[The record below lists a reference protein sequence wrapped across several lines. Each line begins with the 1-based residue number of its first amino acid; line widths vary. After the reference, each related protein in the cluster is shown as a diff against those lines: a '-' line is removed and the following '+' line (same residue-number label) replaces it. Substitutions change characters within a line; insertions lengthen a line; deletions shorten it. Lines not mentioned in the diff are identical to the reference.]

1 MRKIECQISG
11 VIIAVNAKAGDSV
24 QVGDELLK
32 VASMKMEIPVEAE
45 EDGKLLEILVKEG
58 DLVEEGQV
66 IAYLDD

>member
-1 MRKIECQISG
+1 MRKIESQISG
-11 VIIAVNAKAGDSV
+11 VVIAVNAKAGDSV

-45 EDGKLLEILVKEG
+45 EGGKLLQILVNEG
-58 DLVEEGQV
+58 DSVEEGQV